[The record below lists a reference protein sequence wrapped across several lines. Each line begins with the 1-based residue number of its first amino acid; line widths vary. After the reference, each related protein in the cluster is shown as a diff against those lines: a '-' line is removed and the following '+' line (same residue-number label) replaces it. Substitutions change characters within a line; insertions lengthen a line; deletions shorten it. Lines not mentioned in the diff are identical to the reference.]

1 MSWLGYY
8 GDMPMDKPQMKLR
21 YKFLDESVW
30 QRLNQAISVG
40 AYIEDACIFAGI
52 SSRQFRRWR
61 ELAEQGIE
69 PYAEKWSEINKSESQ
84 AIVRNLFNIQNASNN
99 GTWQASAWLL
109 ERKYPSKYGKKDT
122 VNILDNQNTFDVE
135 LYWSDGKKFV
145 EGEVVSEMSDTKK
158 KEKNDKP
165 D

>member
-1 MSWLGYY
+1 
-8 GDMPMDKPQMKLR
+8 MKLR

-69 PYAEKWSEINKSESQ
+69 PYAERWEEINKSESQ
-84 AIVRNLFNIQNASNN
+84 SIVRNLFNIQNASNN

-109 ERKYPSKYGKKDT
+109 ERKYPEKYGRKET
-122 VNILDNQNTFDVE
+122 VNLSTDKKQFDVE

-145 EGEVVSEMSDTKK
+145 EGEVVSDMSDNKK
-158 KEKNDKP
+158 DEEE
-165 D
+165 

>member
-1 MSWLGYY
+1 MSE
-8 GDMPMDKPQMKLR
+8 QEMKLR

-69 PYAEKWSEINKSESQ
+69 PYAERWEEINKSESQ
-84 AIVRNLFNIQNASNN
+84 SIVRNLFNIQNASNN

-109 ERKYPSKYGKKDT
+109 ERKYPEKYGRKET
-122 VNILDNQNTFDVE
+122 VNLESNNKQFDVE

-145 EGEVVSEMSDTKK
+145 EGEVVSDMSDNKK
-158 KEKNDKP
+158 DEKE
-165 D
+165 

>member
-1 MSWLGYY
+1 
-8 GDMPMDKPQMKLR
+8 MDKPQMKLR

-40 AYIEDACIFAGI
+40 AYIEDACVFAGI

-61 ELAEQGIE
+61 ELAEQGVE
-69 PYAEKWSEINKSESQ
+69 PYAEKWEEINKSESQ

-109 ERKYPSKYGKKDT
+109 ERKYPDKYGKKDT
-122 VNILDNQNTFDVE
+122 VNILDNQNNFDVE
-135 LYWSDGKKFV
+135 LYWSDGNKFV

-158 KEKNDKP
+158 EENYGKS
-165 D
+165 

>member
-1 MSWLGYY
+1 
-8 GDMPMDKPQMKLR
+8 MDKPQMKLR

-40 AYIEDACIFAGI
+40 AYIEDACVFAGI

-61 ELAEQGIE
+61 ELAEQGVE
-69 PYAEKWSEINKSESQ
+69 PYAEKWEEINKSESQ

-109 ERKYPSKYGKKDT
+109 ERKYPDKYGKKDT
-122 VNILDNQNTFDVE
+122 VNILDNQNNFDVE
-135 LYWSDGKKFV
+135 LYWSDGNKFV
-145 EGEVVSEMSDTKK
+145 EGEVVSEMSDRKK
-158 KEKNDKP
+158 TEEDNAKS
-165 D
+165 

>member
-1 MSWLGYY
+1 
-8 GDMPMDKPQMKLR
+8 MKLR

-40 AYIEDACIFAGI
+40 AYIEDACVFAGI

-61 ELAEQGIE
+61 ELAEQGVE
-69 PYAEKWSEINKSESQ
+69 PYAEKWEEINKSESQ

-109 ERKYPSKYGKKDT
+109 ERKYPDKYGKKDT
-122 VNILDNQNTFDVE
+122 VNILDNQNNFDVE
-135 LYWSDGKKFV
+135 LYWSDGNKFV

-158 KEKNDKP
+158 EEDNAKS
-165 D
+165 

>member
-1 MSWLGYY
+1 
-8 GDMPMDKPQMKLR
+8 MKLR

-40 AYIEDACIFAGI
+40 AYIEDACVFAGI

-61 ELAEQGIE
+61 ELAEQGVE
-69 PYAEKWSEINKSESQ
+69 PYAEKWEEINKSESQ

-109 ERKYPSKYGKKDT
+109 ERKYPDKYGKKDT
-122 VNILDNQNTFDVE
+122 VNILDNQNNFDVE
-135 LYWSDGKKFV
+135 LYWSDGNKFV

-158 KEKNDKP
+158 TEENNAKS
-165 D
+165 

>member
-1 MSWLGYY
+1 
-8 GDMPMDKPQMKLR
+8 MKLR

-69 PYAEKWSEINKSESQ
+69 PYAERWEEINKSESQ
-84 AIVRNLFNIQNASNN
+84 SIVRNLFNIQNASNN

-109 ERKYPSKYGKKDT
+109 ERKYPEKYGRKET
-122 VNILDNQNTFDVE
+122 VNLESNNKQFDVE

-145 EGEVVSEMSDTKK
+145 EGEVVSDMSDNKK
-158 KEKNDKP
+158 DEEE
-165 D
+165 

>member
-1 MSWLGYY
+1 
-8 GDMPMDKPQMKLR
+8 MKLR

-69 PYAEKWSEINKSESQ
+69 PYAERWEEINKSESQ
-84 AIVRNLFNIQNASNN
+84 SIVRNLFNIQNASNN

-109 ERKYPSKYGKKDT
+109 ERKYPEKYGRKET
-122 VNILDNQNTFDVE
+122 VNVVDKNKEFDVE

-145 EGEVVSEMSDTKK
+145 EGEVVSDMSDNK
-158 KEKNDKP
+158 KEEE
-165 D
+165 

>member
-1 MSWLGYY
+1 
-8 GDMPMDKPQMKLR
+8 MKLR

-69 PYAEKWSEINKSESQ
+69 PYAERWEEINKSESQ
-84 AIVRNLFNIQNASNN
+84 SIVRNLFNIQNASNN

-109 ERKYPSKYGKKDT
+109 ERKYPEKYGRKET
-122 VNILDNQNTFDVE
+122 VNLESNNKQFDVE

-145 EGEVVSEMSDTKK
+145 EGEVVSDMSDNKK
-158 KEKNDKP
+158 DEKE
-165 D
+165 

>member
-1 MSWLGYY
+1 MFLGNEKMSE
-8 GDMPMDKPQMKLR
+8 QEMKLR

-69 PYAEKWSEINKSESQ
+69 PYAERWEEINKSESQ
-84 AIVRNLFNIQNASNN
+84 SIVRNLFNIQNASNN

-109 ERKYPSKYGKKDT
+109 ERKYPEKYGRKET
-122 VNILDNQNTFDVE
+122 VNLVDKNKEFDVE

-145 EGEVVSEMSDTKK
+145 EGEVVSDMSDNK
-158 KEKNDKP
+158 KEEE
-165 D
+165 

>member
-1 MSWLGYY
+1 
-8 GDMPMDKPQMKLR
+8 MDKPQMKLR

-40 AYIEDACIFAGI
+40 AYIEDACVFAGI

-61 ELAEQGIE
+61 ELAEQGVE
-69 PYAEKWSEINKSESQ
+69 PYAEKWEEINKSESQ

-109 ERKYPSKYGKKDT
+109 ERKYPNKYGKKDT
-122 VNILDNQNTFDVE
+122 VNILDNQNNFDVE
-135 LYWSDGKKFV
+135 LYWSDGNKFV

-158 KEKNDKP
+158 EEDNAKS
-165 D
+165 

>member
-1 MSWLGYY
+1 
-8 GDMPMDKPQMKLR
+8 MKLR

-40 AYIEDACIFAGI
+40 AYIEDACVFAGI

-61 ELAEQGIE
+61 ELAEQGVE
-69 PYAEKWSEINKSESQ
+69 PYAEKWEEINKSESQ

-109 ERKYPSKYGKKDT
+109 ERKYPDKYGKKDT
-122 VNILDNQNTFDVE
+122 VNILDNQNNFDVE
-135 LYWSDGKKFV
+135 LYWSDGNKFV

-158 KEKNDKP
+158 EENYGKS
-165 D
+165 

>member
-1 MSWLGYY
+1 
-8 GDMPMDKPQMKLR
+8 MDKPQMKLR

-40 AYIEDACIFAGI
+40 AYIEDACVFAGI

-61 ELAEQGIE
+61 ELAEQGVE
-69 PYAEKWSEINKSESQ
+69 PYAEKWEEINKSESQ

-109 ERKYPSKYGKKDT
+109 ERKYPDKYGKKDT
-122 VNILDNQNTFDVE
+122 VNILDNQNNFDVE
-135 LYWSDGKKFV
+135 LYWSDGNKFV
-145 EGEVVSEMSDTKK
+145 EGEVVSDMSDTKK
-158 KEKNDKP
+158 EEE
-165 D
+165 

>member
-1 MSWLGYY
+1 
-8 GDMPMDKPQMKLR
+8 MKLR

-69 PYAEKWSEINKSESQ
+69 PYAERWEEINKSESQ
-84 AIVRNLFNIQNASNN
+84 SIVRNLFNIQNASNN

-109 ERKYPSKYGKKDT
+109 ERKYPEKYGRKET
-122 VNILDNQNTFDVE
+122 VNLVDKNKEFDVE

-145 EGEVVSEMSDTKK
+145 EGEVVSDMSDNK
-158 KEKNDKP
+158 KEEE
-165 D
+165 

>member
-1 MSWLGYY
+1 
-8 GDMPMDKPQMKLR
+8 MKLR

-61 ELAEQGIE
+61 ELAGRGIE
-69 PYAEKWSEINKSESQ
+69 PYAERWEEINKSESQ
-84 AIVRNLFNIQNASNN
+84 SIVRNLFNIQNASNN

-109 ERKYPSKYGKKDT
+109 ERKYPEKYGRKET
-122 VNILDNQNTFDVE
+122 VNLESNNKQFDVE
-135 LYWSDGKKFV
+135 LYWSDGNKFV
-145 EGEVVSEMSDTKK
+145 EGEVVSDMSDNKK
-158 KEKNDKP
+158 DEEE
-165 D
+165 

>member
-1 MSWLGYY
+1 
-8 GDMPMDKPQMKLR
+8 MKLR

-40 AYIEDACIFAGI
+40 AYIEDACVFAGI

-61 ELAEQGIE
+61 ELAEQGVE
-69 PYAEKWSEINKSESQ
+69 PYAEKWQEINKSESQ

-109 ERKYPSKYGKKDT
+109 ERKYPDKYGKKDT
-122 VNILDNQNTFDVE
+122 VNILDNQNNFDVE
-135 LYWSDGKKFV
+135 LYWSDGNKFV

-158 KEKNDKP
+158 TEEDNAKS
-165 D
+165 

>member
-1 MSWLGYY
+1 M
-8 GDMPMDKPQMKLR
+8 GDMSMDKPQMKLR

-40 AYIEDACIFAGI
+40 AYIEDACVFAGI

-61 ELAEQGIE
+61 ELAEQGVE
-69 PYAEKWSEINKSESQ
+69 PYAEKWEEINKSESQ

-109 ERKYPSKYGKKDT
+109 ERKYPDKYGKKDT
-122 VNILDNQNTFDVE
+122 VNILDNQNNFDVE
-135 LYWSDGKKFV
+135 LYWSDGNKFV

-158 KEKNDKP
+158 EEDNAKS
-165 D
+165 